1 MSEIRSR
8 MRFGAV
14 LLASTA
20 LVACGEILGEQTY
33 TTVAKATSDS
43 YTLELLTTSK
53 FHTGLT
59 PVYLQLKG
67 PSGVIMD
74 ATMKFEPM
82 MTMVGM
88 DGKAGMTHSTPTFP
102 VELLSL
108 KKLYRA
114 NTVFS
119 MPSSDMGT
127 WNARVTATLPGGA
140 PLVFDFKALNIADN
154 KNVKI
159 YSPQSGSKEKHILS
173 FNFDKEKPVVGENP
187 VTMTVHSTED
197 NQSFQAVTDADL
209 KFTQI
214 RMLGMDHG
222 TGAPINPVR
231 TVAGMYAGKL
241 ALVMVGGQ
249 WEVTIEFLR
258 VEVNYPNWPYVFDS

>member
-8 MRFGAV
+8 MRLGAVV
-14 LLASTA
+14 LLAASA
-20 LVACGEILGEQTY
+20 LAGCGEIIGEQTY

-74 ATMKFEPM
+74 ATMKFEPL

-127 WNARVTATLPGGA
+127 WNARVTATLPGSA
-140 PLVFDFKALNIADN
+140 PMVFDFKALNIAN
-154 KNVKI
+154 NNNVKI
-159 YSPQSGSKEKHILS
+159 YSPQSGSRHILS

-187 VTMTVHSTED
+187 VTMTVHSTVD
-197 NQSFQAVTDADL
+197 NQSFQAVTDAEL

-222 TGAPINPVR
+222 TGEPIQPVR
-231 TVAGMYAGKL
+231 TVDGMYAGKL

-249 WEVTIEFLR
+249 WEVTIEFKRLQ
-258 VEVNYPNWPYVFDS
+258 VSYDNWPYVFDS